1 MKENIQA
8 NTNRQIKYAL
18 IAAFV
23 LFFFGFCTFIFIHF

>member
-23 LFFFGFCTFIFIHF
+23 LFFGVFGL